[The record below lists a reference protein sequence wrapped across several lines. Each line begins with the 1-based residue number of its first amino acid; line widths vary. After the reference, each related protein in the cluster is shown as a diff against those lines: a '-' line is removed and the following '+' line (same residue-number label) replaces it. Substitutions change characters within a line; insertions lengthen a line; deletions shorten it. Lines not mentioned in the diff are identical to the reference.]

1 MNSTAWERWENQGIA
16 ARTTFWRATPK
27 PGNFSKIKVPKS
39 LLTTIVFQ
47 CLLVLVVDSVGD
59 RMGILQQTVLRSRTS
74 LASRAAAIGS
84 ATTKATSSDGGS
96 DNRSEEQPEA
106 KPEGNLVPTKRRL
119 RRHSRGRWGRTPSH
133 EGSGRLRSSPGLGRW
148 VRSSHVTPSRTTMAC
163 ERRYEFFAISS
174 RSTPTGSAS
183 KQVLDL
189 HALERDLL
197 ESVESDQ
204 ERPGG
209 SRHRGLL
216 GIARDY

>member
-1 MNSTAWERWENQGIA
+1 MPFSCQRWVRRLRHMNSTAWERWENQGIA

-84 ATTKATSSDGGS
+84 ATTKATSSDDGS
-96 DNRSEEQPEA
+96 DNRSEEPPEA

-148 VRSSHVTPSRTTMAC
+148 VRSSHVTPPQTNMAARVSSLC
-163 ERRYEFFAISS
+163 VRLRRL
-174 RSTPTGSAS
+174 R
-183 KQVLDL
+183 
-189 HALERDLL
+189 LER
-197 ESVESDQ
+197 S
-204 ERPGG
+204 G
-209 SRHRGLL
+209 SSPRHRNAHLEPWL
-216 GIARDY
+216 EYTVTSTVTVHLV

>member
-1 MNSTAWERWENQGIA
+1 MPFSCQRWVRRLRHMNSTAWERWENQGIA

-133 EGSGRLRSSPGLGRW
+133 EGSGQALGWAAGSGLTN
-148 VRSSHVTPSRTTMAC
+148 HVTPPQTKHVRET
-163 ERRYEFFAISS
+163 
-174 RSTPTGSAS
+174 
-183 KQVLDL
+183 
-189 HALERDLL
+189 
-197 ESVESDQ
+197 
-204 ERPGG
+204 
-209 SRHRGLL
+209 
-216 GIARDY
+216 

>member
-96 DNRSEEQPEA
+96 DNRSEEQPGEVGWVGP
-106 KPEGNLVPTKRRL
+106 KP
-119 RRHSRGRWGRTPSH
+119 RGV
-133 EGSGRLRSSPGLGRW
+133 RSSPGLGRC
-148 VRSSHVTPSRTTMAC
+148 VRSSHVTPPQTTMA
-163 ERRYEFFAISS
+163 SG
-174 RSTPTGSAS
+174 PAS
-183 KQVLDL
+183 EPPSLQ
-189 HALERDLL
+189 
-197 ESVESDQ
+197 
-204 ERPGG
+204 
-209 SRHRGLL
+209 
-216 GIARDY
+216 ARDTKFIQQLKKMKVRTNLTRAVSE